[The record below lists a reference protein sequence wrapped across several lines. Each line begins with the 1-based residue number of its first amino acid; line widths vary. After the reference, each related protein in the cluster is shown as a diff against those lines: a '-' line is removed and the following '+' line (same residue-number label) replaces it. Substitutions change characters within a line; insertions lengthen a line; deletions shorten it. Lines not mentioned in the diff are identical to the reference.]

1 MPPPETQLE
10 KKNDTTTESSP
21 KTSAILS
28 ILPEGAKDVP
38 SQLED
43 AAQKGEEVLNE
54 GTETTQPKEKETADG
69 QTEQT
74 QQKTTD
80 EQKEQTEQD
89 TKNIGEALQEE
100 TETGA
105 VTETPSEIN
114 AENESKNIALN
125 EALSQKRKTAFAI
138 AVQKGK
144 NLPDSS
150 SGTSKTQGI
159 LTAAEAFQSGFEE
172 STANEKAENEKA
184 EAEKTKP
191 EGEKT
196 EEEKKE
202 NAAQETQK
210 NDIQKIGS
218 ILSSVLLGAV
228 LIKNIMN
235 TKKSRGMGIAFGENV
250 PAILKFLSNL
260 TKTVVEQFY
269 SEKSVS
275 KTILNALI
283 PCETFFTIIQSV
295 IERYKAG
302 TLLEKLTKYTQKH
315 EDQKSD
321 FEPVMK
327 DIETKQQAFIPRII
341 TLVIQNISEIG
352 YAVLYAKNPASFGTS
367 FFKVLSSGSG
377 MASKALESTNASEKT
392 EADEAHSALAEK
404 RYAAF
409 TELYT
414 NPDYYI
420 GAIQN
425 NTAAEQNTQE
435 TDSAIREDSPITL
448 KETAIAQYEDVQ
460 ESLEAVDVS
469 PLALSNCESKE
480 EQKKT
485 IADAIGF

>member
-1 MPPPETQLE
+1 MPPKTQL
-10 KKNDTTTESSP
+10 KKQENITAEAPS
-21 KTSAILS
+21 KTSAILD

-38 SQLED
+38 SQLEE
-43 AAQKGEEVLNE
+43 AAQKGEEVLSEEN
-54 GTETTQPKEKETADG
+54 

-74 QQKTTD
+74 TEEQEGQAQQGLVE
-80 EQKEQTEQD
+80 EQKEKTQQETEEL
-89 TKNIGEALQEE
+89 GEAIQETTESDIVPE
-100 TETGA
+100 TETPA
-105 VTETPSEIN
+105 KIN
-114 AENESKNIALN
+114 SENESKNIAIN
-125 EALSQKRKTAFAI
+125 EALSQKRKTTFAM

-144 NLPDSS
+144 KLPDSS
-150 SGTSKTQGI
+150 SGVSKTQGA
-159 LTAAEAFQSGFEE
+159 LTAAEALQSGFEE
-172 STANEKAENEKA
+172 STKSEK
-184 EAEKTKP
+184 EKTDEP
-191 EGEKT
+191 EEGKT
-196 EEEKKE
+196 EEEKT
-202 NAAQETQK
+202 AAKNQK
-210 NDIQKIGS
+210 SDIQKIGN
-218 ILSSVLLGAV
+218 ILPSVLLGAV

-235 TKKSRGMGIAFGENV
+235 TKKSRGMGMAFAENV
-250 PAILKFLSNL
+250 PAVLKFLSNL

-315 EDQKSD
+315 EEQKTD

-352 YAVLYAKNPASFGTS
+352 YAVLYAKNPTSFGTS
-367 FFKVLSSGSG
+367 FFKVLSSGSSV
-377 MASKALESTNASEKT
+377 ASKALENKSASEKT
-392 EADEAHSALAEK
+392 EADEGHSALAEK
-404 RYAAF
+404 RYNAF

-420 GAIQN
+420 GANENKSSGTEAQ
-425 NTAAEQNTQE
+425 QQ
-435 TDSAIREDSPITL
+435 TDSTIDEASPIPL

-460 ESLEAVDVS
+460 ESLEAVDVT
-469 PLALSNCESKE
+469 PLALFNCESKE

-485 IADAIGF
+485 IANAIGF